1 MNPFERLGPA
11 LALLRHRTGLRQM
24 DVAERAQA
32 TPAMISEY
40 ESGKRVPHLENL
52 GRVLKVLGADVHD
65 LANALRAA
73 EREASSEQAG
83 GPEMD
88 DPYAHARLRASRALG
103 DLTTA
108 FDTLTRSMEDLISP
122 PAGEVEASDSEG
134 REN

>member
-24 DVAERAQA
+24 DVAERASA

-52 GRVLKVLGADVHD
+52 GRVLNVLGADVHD

-73 EREASSEQAG
+73 EREASSAQAHD
-83 GPEMD
+83 PETD

-108 FDTLTRSMEDLISP
+108 FDTLTRSMEDLITP
-122 PAGEVEASDSEG
+122 PASEAESSDREG